1 MKKKITKRLLIQ
13 NSDSIKYICLSSIL
27 LLVFITSFFVFVNS
41 MQSIKDLSQPISLK
55 SIITIALCVT
65 SVVLL
70 PLTDTIKAI
79 KIQRFICS
87 GKYTYEYCKIE
98 RFDIDKE
105 TQKYALV
112 LNNGHSV
119 DITENEFKYYKDNEN
134 ESEFI
139 GFSILNRYLIF
150 DCKDYCIEKGENTTI
165 EH

>member
-1 MKKKITKRLLIQ
+1 
-13 NSDSIKYICLSSIL
+13 
-27 LLVFITSFFVFVNS
+27 

-79 KIQRFICS
+79 KIQHFICS

-98 RFDIDKE
+98 HFDIDKE

-119 DITENEFKYYKDNEN
+119 DITEN

-150 DCKDYCIEKGENTTI
+150 DCKDYCIEKGENTAI